1 MFLNQCCITGI
12 LRDKNPNKSR
22 FETAKEEADCLHKI
36 LIHYKKATWV
46 WVLKEW
52 LFITRRGIVAVTLW
66 LKRCF
71 AYFWLQENTRLKN
84 RKEEKELRRTNRNI
98 IVKKLGKD
106 KNLQIFNIVVMIFKW
121 YQYCRVTERSSLGW
135 SFDSKDLAT
144 EYFGIVLVIPY
155 RAQCLVE
162 KTRPTLAFNQI
173 QI

>member
-1 MFLNQCCITGI
+1 M
-12 LRDKNPNKSR
+12 
-22 FETAKEEADCLHKI
+22 
-36 LIHYKKATWV
+36 
-46 WVLKEW
+46 
-52 LFITRRGIVAVTLW
+52 AVTLW

-155 RAQCLVE
+155 RAQCLVSNSDLKLTKRDLVINVLSRFWRFACCVPRKFDGYRNLFYWE
-162 KTRPTLAFNQI
+162 FLPTNFTQLNLAWLSLLKLWPSCRL
-173 QI
+173 